1 MTYNI
6 EDLIDRYFD
15 GQLSPTEQSDLMSQV
30 AGDPT
35 AKQLFDAEQFIR
47 GAFTHDV
54 SAVPQA
60 AMEPS
65 ATLLA
70 KLSATKPLASSA
82 TSQATQ
88 EVTRE
93 AASQVASQTVSHTV
107 STVAVKSTSSVAGK
121 IAVGS
126 LASAGKTIMGLSVG
140 AFQFVAGAVI
150 TVAVATGII
159 VSTNNSTPDQQVITP
174 VVDSANV
181 LTIEN
186 KIDTPITVSSTPV
199 APIDQKTDRI
209 QTEVKTVASDKPAD
223 YQPKDPMLDLPPPRV
238 KDNNEAK
245 TTFDTKQGTK

>member
-15 GQLSPTEQSDLMSQV
+15 GQLSPAEQSHLMSTV

-35 AKQLFDAEQFIR
+35 AKQLFDTEQFIR

-65 ATLLA
+65 ASLMA
-70 KLSATKPLASSA
+70 KLSATKPLAQQVA
-82 TSQATQ
+82 QQVAQ
-88 EVTRE
+88 EITRE
-93 AASQVASQTVSHTV
+93 TVTQTASTA
-107 STVAVKSTSSVAGK
+107 AVKGTSSVAGK
-121 IAVGS
+121 VAAGS
-126 LASAGKTIMGLSVG
+126 LATAGKTIMGLSVG
-140 AFQFVAGAVI
+140 AFQFVAGAAI

-159 VSTNNSTPDQQVITP
+159 ISSSNSATDQQVITP
-174 VVDSANV
+174 IKDSAAT

-199 APIDQKTDRI
+199 TPVGTKNDRI
-209 QTEVKTVASDKPAD
+209 KTEVSPVASDKPAP
-223 YQPKDPMLDLPPPRV
+223 YQQKDLLDELPPPKVIDNPEV
-238 KDNNEAK
+238 KTSIN
-245 TTFDTKQGTK
+245 TKQGTK

>member
-15 GQLSPTEQSDLMSQV
+15 GQLSPTEQSDLMSRV
-30 AGDPT
+30 AGDP
-35 AKQLFDAEQFIR
+35 AAQQLFDAEQFIR

-107 STVAVKSTSSVAGK
+107 STVAVKGTSSVAGK
-121 IAVGS
+121 IAAGS

-159 VSTNNSTPDQQVITP
+159 ISTNNSTPDQQVITP

-199 APIDQKTDRI
+199 VPIDQKADRT
-209 QTEVKTVASDKPAD
+209 QTEVKSAASDKPSP
-223 YQPKDPMLDLPPPRV
+223 YQPIDPINDLPPARR
-238 KDNNEAK
+238 NESNEA
-245 TTFDTKQGTK
+245 TTTLSTKPVSK